1 MLIGPAKFDT
11 YEPGT
16 LNSAGSFEPS
26 PPNTFA
32 FLPCSTSCCANVCAS
47 AGFCVGK
54 NTMSASLGTFVT
66 YDEKS
71 VTVLATDRRIVV
83 TPFAF
88 RTL

>member
-1 MLIGPAKFDT
+1 MPGLAFFQPAMSAASAVMPVMSGAKFDT

-16 LNSAGSFEPS
+16 LNAVASFEPS

-32 FLPCSTSCCANVCAS
+32 FLPCSSSCCANVCAS

-66 YDEKS
+66 YAE
-71 VTVLATDRRIVV
+71 
-83 TPFAF
+83 
-88 RTL
+88 